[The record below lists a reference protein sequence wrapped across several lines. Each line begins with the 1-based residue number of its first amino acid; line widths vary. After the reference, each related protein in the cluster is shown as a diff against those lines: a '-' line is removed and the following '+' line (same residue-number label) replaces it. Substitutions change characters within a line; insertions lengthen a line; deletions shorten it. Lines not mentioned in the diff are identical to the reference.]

1 MSKRNRIT
9 IQIDKNN
16 DIVSVCSDRV
26 ADVYLIDNHAV
37 VERVYKFSPEFGVV
51 TFGARAVD
59 ATLEPPGAAWDREE
73 RQPDKVPSKAPPKAP
88 KPRATSI

>member
-16 DIVSVCSDRV
+16 DIVSVCSDRI

-59 ATLEPPGAAWDREE
+59 ATLEPQGTAWDPKE
-73 RQPDKVPSKAPPKAP
+73 RQMDKAPSKTPRSRP
-88 KPRATSI
+88 KPSATSN